1 MKRRDWKP
9 VASVARA
16 LGEGEDVFVSGLCG
30 SAAPFFVALLA
41 DKWEG
46 PLLVVTRGAKEER
59 GFFDDLRT
67 FSSRPVHL
75 FPARET
81 MPGEGREHPDIVED
95 RFRVLDMLLEETFD
109 GILVTSI
116 KGLLEKLPS
125 KASLASSAIDIEE
138 GMDLNLKKTVSGFA
152 KLGYEREAV
161 VTDRG
166 QFSVRGGIIDIFP
179 GSAEEP
185 VRVELDG
192 ETVDSIRSFD
202 PADQRSKARRKK
214 FRVMVSDEMACGRR
228 GASIIDY
235 LPEGSLSCFDEPS
248 RVQEAAAKL
257 APGAVPL
264 FDFGEAMDKS
274 RRFRLV
280 YLSDIGEEID
290 ETGPIKK
297 VCADTRSAAL
307 FTGAETMPE
316 VKAEFWRGA
325 FERIAGW
332 IKEGYRVRVYCN
344 NEGERSRLLELVGER
359 AKLLGDVEL
368 GSVSSPFL
376 VPGLKLAFISDSEIF
391 GRYRIRRT
399 ARRRVR
405 ARPFGGGHAFFG
417 PGDYVVHVDQGVGK
431 YIGLRKLKR
440 EGADREYLAIEYRGS
455 SKLYVPAEQAH
466 LVEKYAGLGRRRPTL
481 DVLGSGRWT
490 RRKARVERAVV
501 DFAAGLL
508 DLQAIRSSL
517 RGIAFSPDAAWQ
529 REFETSFIYEET
541 PDQEKAIEEVKA
553 DMERAQ
559 PMDRLICGDVGYG
572 KTEVAIRAA
581 FKAVMNGKQVAVL
594 VPTTVLAQQHFT
606 TFTDRLADY
615 PVEVRALSRFQS
627 PKEQEETIE
636 GLIAGRVDI
645 VIGTHRLL
653 QDDVLFKDL
662 GLVVI
667 DEEQR
672 FGVGHKERLKRL
684 RKLVDVLTM
693 TATPIPRTL
702 YMSITGL
709 RDMSVIDTPPRD
721 RLAVH
726 TEIIHYDE
734 GIVRDAILRELARE
748 GQVYY
753 VHNRVATIG
762 RVAKGIERL
771 VPEARVAVA
780 HGQMGEGL
788 LEETMRRFFA
798 GAVDVLACTTIIES
812 GLDIPNVNTIFIDA
826 AHRFG
831 LADLY
836 QLRGRVGRYKHRA
849 FAYLIIPRRP
859 IGDEGRRRLRA
870 ITEHSELG
878 AGFGIAM
885 RDLEIRGAGN
895 VLGSEQH
902 GHIMAVGFD
911 LYCRLLK
918 DAIAGLKG
926 RKVRPRYEVSL
937 NIGFHPCIPPGYVPA
952 GRIRI
957 DIYRRVAGAGT
968 PVGIDA
974 MGDEMGDRFGPLP
987 DEARRY
993 LEIAKLRLRAW
1004 RAGVR
1009 SIELVNNRLFI
1020 DGPGGRVIEKV
1031 KKRSFTEV
1039 IRAINKV
1046 LKGLEQGAIVHASG
1060 FQKQRNETA
1069 D

>member
-1 MKRRDWKP
+1 MKRKEWEP
-9 VASVARA
+9 VASVARV
-16 LGEGEDVFVSGLCG
+16 LGEGDNVFVSGLCG
-30 SAAPFFVALLA
+30 SAAPFFVARLA
-41 DKWEG
+41 EKREG
-46 PLLVVTRGAKEER
+46 SLLVVTRGAKEER
-59 GFFDDLRT
+59 DFFDDLRT

-75 FPARET
+75 FPSRET
-81 MPGEGREHPDIVED
+81 LPGEGREHPDIVEA
-95 RFRVLDMLLEETFD
+95 RFRVLDMLLRGAID
-109 GILVTSI
+109 GILVSSV
-116 KGLLEKLPS
+116 KALLQKLPPGGLLS
-125 KASLASSAIDIEE
+125 ASSMHIEVGTRLDLKGAISR
-138 GMDLNLKKTVSGFA
+138 LTA
-152 KLGYEREAV
+152 LGYEREAAV
-161 VTDRG
+161 YERG
-166 QFSVRGGIIDIFP
+166 QLSVRGGILDVFP
-179 GSAEEP
+179 GSAP
-185 VRVELDG
+185 SPIRVELDG
-192 ETVDSIRSFD
+192 DVVASVRLFD
-202 PADQRSKARRKK
+202 PADQRSRSTVKE
-214 FRVMVSDEMACGRR
+214 FTVMVLDELACG
-228 GASIIDY
+228 GKSVSLIDY
-235 LPEGSLSCFDEPS
+235 LPSPSLVCLAGPAGIK
-248 RVQEAAAKL
+248 EAAL
-257 APGAVPL
+257 GPGAGCGDL
-264 FDFGEAMDKS
+264 FTFGHLIEKAGS
-274 RRFRLV
+274 FGLV
-280 YLSDIGEEID
+280 YMSDVGEEI
-290 ETGPIKK
+290 EEAGEARR
-297 VCADTRSAAL
+297 VRAGSRSAEL
-307 FTGAETMPE
+307 LDGPGVLPG

-332 IKEGYRVRVYCN
+332 VEEGYRVRVYCN

-359 AKLLGDVEL
+359 AKLLGSVEI
-368 GSVSSPFL
+368 GSVASSFL
-376 VPGLKLAFISDSEIF
+376 VPEMKLVFISDSEIF
-391 GRYRIRRT
+391 GRYKIRRPVERR
-399 ARRRVR
+399 ARQ
-405 ARPFGGGHAFFG
+405 RPFGEVSSEFE
-417 PGDYVVHVDQGVGK
+417 PGEYVIHVGQGIGR

-440 EGADREYLAIEYRGS
+440 EGAEREYLAIEYRGS
-455 SKLYVPAEQAH
+455 SKLYVPVEQAH
-466 LVEKYAGLGRRRPTL
+466 LVERYVGLGSRRPTL

-490 RRKARVERAVV
+490 RRKAGVERAIV

-508 DLQAIRSSL
+508 ELQAIRSSL
-517 RGIAFSPDAAWQ
+517 RGISYSPDTPWQ
-529 REFETSFIYEET
+529 REFEASFIYEET

-553 DMERAQ
+553 DMESEC

-581 FKAVMNGKQVAVL
+581 FKAVMDGKQVAVL

-627 PKEQEETIE
+627 PKEQEEAIE
-636 GLIAGRVDI
+636 GLIAGKVDI

-653 QDDVLFKDL
+653 QSDVLFNDL

-702 YMSITGL
+702 YLSITGL

-726 TEIIHYDE
+726 TEIIHHDE
-734 GIVRDAILRELARE
+734 KTVRDAILRELARE

-788 LEETMRRFFA
+788 LEETMRRFFT
-798 GAVDVLACTTIIES
+798 GEVDVLACTTIIES

-849 FAYLIIPRRP
+849 FAYLIIPRGP

-870 ITEHSELG
+870 IAEHSELG

-918 DAIAGLKG
+918 DAIAGLEG

-937 NIGFHPCIPPGYVPA
+937 NIGFYPCIPPDYVPA

-957 DIYRRVAGAGT
+957 DIYRRVGGAGS
-968 PVGIDA
+968 PDGIDA

-993 LEIAKLRLRAW
+993 LLLAKLKLRAW
-1004 RAGVR
+1004 QACVR

-1020 DGPGGRVIEKV
+1020 DVPGERIIEKV

-1039 IRAINKV
+1039 SRAINKV
-1046 LKGLEQGAIVHASG
+1046 LKGLEQGAIVQSPG
-1060 FQKQRNETA
+1060 ETA
-1069 D
+1069 GSN